1 MTTTRTLLTSLT
13 LAGALAL
20 AACSRG
26 VGPAEHGRRGE

>member
-20 AACSRG
+20 AACSG